1 MKILPIKD
9 LRNTNEISKT
19 VKEENDPIF
28 ITKNGYADMV
38 IMSQDVFDNIA
49 KNKCDSKTITIK
61 KGNVKYKQYNGFG
74 FVKVGCASFDIKV
87 ADVNHNVIQI
97 KNIIDEAIKK
107 EVKVLVFPELSLTG
121 YTCSDLF
128 FQRSM
133 LNDVLSSL
141 TNLKNYLKDK
151 DILVSVGAPLAF

>member
-49 KNKCDSKTITIK
+49 KNKCDSKTISIK
-61 KGNVKYKQYNGFG
+61 KDIYKNEFWFYRGVRCLKYIYVYLEETSIKIRDNNDIDKWTYIRNQEDADEFSELIVNFNSIYKEIYIINGFLLHK
-74 FVKVGCASFDIKV
+74 FHVFRKKIC
-87 ADVNHNVIQI
+87 NHLTLML
-97 KNIIDEAIKK
+97 KK
-107 EVKVLVFPELSLTG
+107 
-121 YTCSDLF
+121 
-128 FQRSM
+128 
-133 LNDVLSSL
+133 
-141 TNLKNYLKDK
+141 
-151 DILVSVGAPLAF
+151 